1 MMYRLLAFQPSIATE
16 CSMKINAY
24 LNFDGQCAEAFRFY
38 EQVLGG
44 TITFMQ
50 THGESPMR
58 DQTPPEWHDRVM
70 HVRLEV
76 DGQVLMGSDFPPQ
89 DVHKPQGF
97 ALSIHLDDP
106 ADAERIFAGLV
117 EGGTVTMPLQKT
129 FWAGHF
135 GMLTDRFGTPWM
147 INCEQGA

>member
-1 MMYRLLAFQPSIATE
+1 MMYRLLAIQPPIATE

-38 EQVLGG
+38 ERVLGG
-44 TITFMQ
+44 AITMMQ

-89 DVHKPQGF
+89 YATQAQGF
-97 ALSIHLDDP
+97 AVSIHVDEA
-106 ADAERIFAGLV
+106 ADAQRLFAGLA
-117 EGGTVTMPLQKT
+117 EGGSVTMPLQKT

-147 INCEQGA
+147 VNCEQDA